1 MEAVNTITTVPNRV
15 EILKHKFTQ
24 SLGLPFRDL
33 LSEATIQQAMDEIK
47 IKYRR
52 RLFDPFVTI
61 WVFLSQVLDVDK
73 SCHNAVSR
81 VIAYLVDE
89 GVEIPSTDTSAYCQA
104 RARLPE
110 ELLQKLFGKVAQD
123 LGEKV
128 TAEDLWRGRHLK
140 VIDGSTVSMPDTVEN
155 QKAYPQPKSQKPGC
169 GFPIAKIGM
178 IFSLTTG
185 AAIALAID
193 VLNTHDLQ
201 LARKLYQFL
210 NPFDVI
216 LGDRAFCAYADLV
229 AIKNL
234 ECDAVF
240 RKHQSRKTPM
250 YRGRIVGESDK
261 LVTWHKPKKCPHGL
275 SEDAFAALPSTL
287 VVREIYYY
295 IIIPGFRTTSVSLIT
310 TLLDAEIYPTL
321 ELVRLYDFR
330 WDVEVDLKHL
340 KTTLGMDVLRC
351 KTPQL
356 VRKELYVYLLAYNLL
371 RTLMWQ
377 AGTTY
382 GVPPVRLSLQAT
394 RHHLDNF
401 IPQMLAISGAKR
413 HHIYQTLLKII
424 VHKPVPQRPARTEP
438 RVRKRRPKA
447 YPLMKQPRHE
457 LRRQLQTV

>member
-1 MEAVNTITTVPNRV
+1 MTNRV
-15 EILKHKFTQ
+15 KILKEKFSQ
-24 SLGLPFRDL
+24 SLGLPFREL
-33 LSEATIQQAMDEIK
+33 LPFSVIEQAIDELK

-52 RLFDPFVTI
+52 RLFDPFVTL

-104 RARLPE
+104 RSRLPE
-110 ELLQKLFGKVAQD
+110 KLLEKLFGKVAQK
-123 LGEKV
+123 LEEQV
-128 TAEDLWRGRHLK
+128 VSEYLWCGRHVK
-140 VIDGSTVSMPDTVEN
+140 VIDGSNVSMPDTVEN
-155 QKAYPQPKSQKPGC
+155 QKAYPQPNSQKPGC
-169 GFPIAKIGM
+169 GFPIAKIGVV
-178 IFSLTTG
+178 FSLATG
-185 AAIALAID
+185 AAVALVID
-193 VLNTHDLQ
+193 VLNTHDLK

-210 NPFDVI
+210 NPKDVL

-234 ECDAVF
+234 GCDAVF
-240 RKHQSRKTPM
+240 RKHQSRKTSM
-250 YRGRIVGESDK
+250 YRGRIVGGSDK
-261 LVTWHKPKKCPHGL
+261 LVTWHKPKKCPQGL

-287 VVREIYYY
+287 VVREINYY

-310 TLLDAEIYPTL
+310 TLLDTKTYPTL
-321 ELVRLYDFR
+321 EFVRLYGLR

-340 KTTLGMDVLRC
+340 KTSLGMDVLRC
-351 KTPQL
+351 KTPQM

-382 GVPPVRLSLQAT
+382 GVPPLRLSLQGT

-401 IPQMLAISGAKR
+401 TPLLLDCSEAKSLQ
-413 HHIYQTLLKII
+413 IYQTLLKIL
-424 VHKPVPQRPARTEP
+424 VHQSVPKRPGRSEP

-447 YPLMKQPRHE
+447 YPSMKQPRNQ
-457 LRRQLQTV
+457 LRRQLQAV